1 MLVIILRYCWPIL
14 HIEKFDNIMILP
26 SKCQYCRDREVT
38 NIKLLPTLLW
48 QSCKWN
54 GDVLDNFQFRLFS
67 LNFNSNFE
75 PHSQFILT
83 LNLNISMLLSLKRIL
98 ILLIAENF
106 GLNMKFGF
114 VLKFYFYRTFGLTLK
129 GLKLKNCILTIQY
142 GEDKV

>member
-1 MLVIILRYCWPIL
+1 MSLQSMYQNCRY
-14 HIEKFDNIMILP
+14 H
-26 SKCQYCRDREVT
+26 EVT

-48 QSCKWN
+48 QSCRWN
-54 GDVLDNFQFRLFS
+54 GDGLDNFQLRLFS

-129 GLKLKNCILTIQY
+129 GLKLKNYIVTIQY